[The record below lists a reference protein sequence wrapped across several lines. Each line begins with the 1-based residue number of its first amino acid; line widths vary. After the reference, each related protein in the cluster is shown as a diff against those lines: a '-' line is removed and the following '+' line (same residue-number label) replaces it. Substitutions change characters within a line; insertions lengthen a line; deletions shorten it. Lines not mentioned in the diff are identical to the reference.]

1 MFRGERVKIHPV
13 SLSVAASRT
22 DSGQGRAPATPEP
35 TPEALVPGEV
45 AATKRAV
52 RAGTA
57 SGDVVLGQVQPQ
69 GKRPMDAAD
78 WARGVRLEPGEKF
91 ADE

>member
-1 MFRGERVKIHPV
+1 V
-13 SLSVAASRT
+13 LA
-22 DSGQGRAPATPEP
+22 
-35 TPEALVPGEV
+35 PGEL

-52 RAGTA
+52 RVGTA
-57 SGDVVLGQVQPQ
+57 TGAILLGTVQPQ

-78 WARGVRLEPGEKF
+78 WARGIRLQPGEKF